1 MNKQQHFYA
10 VHLHPQAMEV
20 LGDIIK
26 PYLAEPDTVPH
37 IICSDV
43 DTGGAFCECT
53 LHGKNAEGK
62 EIELELMI
70 PTGMIRLIVSVN
82 GDEGVFGFA

>member
-1 MNKQQHFYA
+1 
-10 VHLHPQAMEV
+10 
-20 LGDIIK
+20 
-26 PYLAEPDTVPH
+26 
-37 IICSDV
+37 V